1 MEIFES
7 GNHVILKNLKHFGLS
22 DIFDCG
28 QCFRFDR
35 VGESESFA
43 GVAFGKYLAASQS
56 EEGVYLETSLADFNG
71 TWRRFFDLDRD
82 YQKIF
87 EQLCQNE
94 TLKQAAQSCPGL
106 RILRQEPFECLI
118 SFIISQNNNI
128 PRIKKII
135 GSLCENFGEKI
146 TQNGRIYHA
155 FPTPEKLAS
164 LSPSELMP
172 IKSGFR
178 AKYIL
183 DAATKVA
190 SGEIDLDAVYAM
202 KGTDGLEYLKKI
214 KGVGDKVAACVL
226 LFSYNK
232 LETFPVDVW
241 IGRVLEKYYPN
252 TDYTKLFGEF
262 AGIANS
268 YLFYYERTLERN
280 GGNKP

>member
-22 DIFDCG
+22 DIFECG

-35 VGESESFA
+35 VGSGDCFA
-43 GVAFGKYLAASQS
+43 GVAFGKYLVATQS

-71 TWRRFFDLDRD
+71 TWHRFFDLDRD
-82 YQKIF
+82 YEVIF
-87 EQLCQNE
+87 ERLCRDE
-94 TLKQAAQSCPGL
+94 TLKQAAKTCPGL

-135 GSLCENFGEKI
+135 GSLCENFGDKI
-146 TQNGRIYHA
+146 TQNGKTYHA
-155 FPTPEKLAS
+155 FPTPEKLATLS
-164 LSPSELMP
+164 LSELLP

-183 DAATKVA
+183 DAATKIA
-190 SGEIDLDAVYAM
+190 SGEIDLGSVYAM
-202 KGTDGLEYLKKI
+202 GAADGLTYLKNI

-241 IGRVLEKYYPN
+241 IKRVLEKYYPN
-252 TDYTKLFGEF
+252 IDYTELFGEY

-268 YLFYYERTLERN
+268 YLFYYERTLGEN
-280 GGNKP
+280 GGNKQ